1 MQWLCMFV
9 GRMWHYNTCMPYR
22 MIKSQSLVYLSHQL
36 GIISLRLFE
45 DFSIRLL
52 SNTLSQFYD
61 NTFSFPDTVLPS
73 LVFFTHLYVFPR
85 NNFIFGGTHTTSISE
100 HLTWILA
107 LALNSFFLNHPKEVG
122 LHEEKVLAHLK
133 SIFLSPSYFLGVG
146 SPRLLD
152 QITLMLF
159 PRLFLKNTLLWK
171 TTEPIS
177 MPSGIFERLTG
188 MFFLGFR
195 YIWRFAMQADTC
207 TNALQSLQCVEC
219 CKVKRR
225 KGVVCGWRIGVSSSQ
240 KETLRHR
247 KCLHFPWP
255 SSSV

>member
-1 MQWLCMFV
+1 MDTGSCSKFLYPQ
-9 GRMWHYNTCMPYR
+9 P
-22 MIKSQSLVYLSHQL
+22 SQRVRVAWGEGACSSKVHLPLSIL
-36 GIISLRLFE
+36 FSGCRL
-45 DFSIRLL
+45 
-52 SNTLSQFYD
+52 
-61 NTFSFPDTVLPS
+61 
-73 LVFFTHLYVFPR
+73 
-85 NNFIFGGTHTTSISE
+85 
-100 HLTWILA
+100 
-107 LALNSFFLNHPKEVG
+107 
-122 LHEEKVLAHLK
+122 
-133 SIFLSPSYFLGVG
+133 G

-159 PRLFLKNTLLWK
+159 PGLFLKNTLLWK

-195 YIWRFAMQADTC
+195 YFWRFAMQADTC